1 MSSLLAVPLLLLTMG
16 APAPPDLG
24 VRFERVAGAD
34 RAPDGGLVLA
44 TRTEDGGPAA
54 TGPRPEALRR
64 WGQALRLSTAAAL
77 VATSTLGTMA
87 AIDQPTRFGDGRC
100 LTGHPVLGEY
110 GCDRGLS
117 TLHGSAAVLSA
128 VLYTANAVL
137 GLAAPDSRGDVA
149 PGARPVDRALTWVH
163 LGGIVVQ
170 PVIGLVAAF
179 PQVVGRS
186 RSAPT
191 DMFPR
196 NLRTAHV
203 LIGYVTTAAFLTTV
217 ALEW

>member
-1 MSSLLAVPLLLLTMG
+1 M
-16 APAPPDLG
+16 
-24 VRFERVAGAD
+24 
-34 RAPDGGLVLA
+34 
-44 TRTEDGGPAA
+44 
-54 TGPRPEALRR
+54 
-64 WGQALRLSTAAAL
+64 AAL
-77 VATSTLGTMA
+77 
-87 AIDQPTRFGDGRC
+87 DQPTRFGDGRC

-117 TLHGSAAVLSA
+117 TLHGSAAVMS
-128 VLYTANAVL
+128 VILYTANGVL
-137 GLAAPDSRGDVA
+137 GLAAPESRGDVA
-149 PGARPVDRALTWVH
+149 PGARPVYRALTWVH

-170 PVIGLVAAF
+170 PILGLVSAF

-203 LIGYVTTAAFLTTV
+203 VIGYVTTAAFLSTV

>member
-1 MSSLLAVPLLLLTMG
+1 MLSLITVPLLLLGMG
-16 APAPPDLG
+16 ARPPDL
-24 VRFERVAGAD
+24 RVEPPTGSARASDGRLLLDARAGD
-34 RAPDGGLVLA
+34 SVTPGGA
-44 TRTEDGGPAA
+44 
-54 TGPRPEALRR
+54 PRPETLRR
-64 WGQALRLSTAAAL
+64 WGEGLRLGTAAAL

-87 AIDQPTRFGDGRC
+87 ALDQPTRFGDGRC

-117 TLHGSAAVLSA
+117 TLHGSAAVLS
-128 VLYTANAVL
+128 VILYTANGVL
-137 GLAAPDSRGDVA
+137 GLAAPGSRGDVA
-149 PGARPVDRALTWVH
+149 PGARPWHRALTWVH

-170 PVIGLVAAF
+170 PILGLVAAF

-203 LIGYVTTAAFLTTV
+203 VLGYLTTAAFLTTV

>member
-1 MSSLLAVPLLLLTMG
+1 MSSLLALPLLLLTVG
-16 APAPPDLG
+16 ASAPPIPDLRLEPADG
-24 VRFERVAGAD
+24 GGRV
-34 RAPDGGLVLA
+34 PDGRLLLEA
-44 TRTEDGGPAA
+44 RADDGPADA
-54 TGPRPEALRR
+54 GPRPEALRR
-64 WGQALRLSTAAAL
+64 WGRALRLGTAAAL
-77 VATSTLGTMA
+77 VATSTLGTLA

-117 TLHGSAAVLSA
+117 TLHGSAAVLSTI
-128 VLYTANAVL
+128 LYTANGVL
-137 GLAAPDSRGDVA
+137 GLVAPESRGAVA
-149 PGARPVDRALTWVH
+149 PGARPVHRALTWVH

-170 PVIGLVAAF
+170 PIIGLVSAF

-186 RSAPT
+186 RSVPT

-203 LIGYVTTAAFLTTV
+203 IIGYVTTAAFLTTV